1 MTMDKD
7 SLDLL
12 SFCVPS
18 VSGIYGYAYE
28 EIGSFSLSD
37 RKTCS
42 LPRRDYPCSEGCG
55 QDILKIETTEP
66 VTVVAFD
73 EWLHSTPDSTCDYLI
88 FDSGENKR
96 LFAFCELTCS
106 IEQYVEPD
114 GDKLGKRAKAYS
126 QMLETWKL
134 LSESD
139 NPVFQVN
146 VLRYVRKIGIF
157 GWRDRRN
164 RNNMGAMR
172 SPRSFTRTPSSEA
185 GISRYS
191 NYTFGE
197 NFDFI
202 QVRHPHVFQWS
213 AHQ

>member
-1 MTMDKD
+1 MKMDKD

-28 EIGSFSLSD
+28 EIGLFSLSD

-42 LPRRDYPCSEGCG
+42 LPRRDYPCPEGCG

-73 EWLHSTPDSTCDYLI
+73 KWLHSTSDSTCD
-88 FDSGENKR
+88 
-96 LFAFCELTCS
+96 
-106 IEQYVEPD
+106 
-114 GDKLGKRAKAYS
+114 
-126 QMLETWKL
+126 
-134 LSESD
+134 
-139 NPVFQVN
+139 
-146 VLRYVRKIGIF
+146 F
-157 GWRDRRN
+157 GWRDRQSVT
-164 RNNMGAMR
+164 NNTGAMR

-202 QVRHPHVFQWS
+202 QVRHPHVFHWS
-213 AHQ
+213 ADQ

>member
-1 MTMDKD
+1 MD
-7 SLDLL
+7 
-12 SFCVPS
+12 
-18 VSGIYGYAYE
+18 
-28 EIGSFSLSD
+28 
-37 RKTCS
+37 
-42 LPRRDYPCSEGCG
+42 
-55 QDILKIETTEP
+55 
-66 VTVVAFD
+66 
-73 EWLHSTPDSTCDYLI
+73 
-88 FDSGENKR
+88 
-96 LFAFCELTCS
+96 
-106 IEQYVEPD
+106 PD

-157 GWRDRRN
+157 GWRDRQSVT
-164 RNNMGAMR
+164 NNTGAMR

-191 NYTFGE
+191 NYTFDE

-202 QVRHPHVFQWS
+202 QVRHPHVFHWS
-213 AHQ
+213 ADQ